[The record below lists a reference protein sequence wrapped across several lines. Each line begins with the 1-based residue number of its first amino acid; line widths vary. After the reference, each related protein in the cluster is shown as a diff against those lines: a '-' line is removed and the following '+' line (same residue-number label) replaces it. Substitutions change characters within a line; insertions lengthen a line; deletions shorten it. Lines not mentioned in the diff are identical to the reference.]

1 MLKAQTCPTVRF
13 SPSRARRVVW
23 LAALVSVFVA
33 VPALANMEVPAGTSS
48 NTGGGIFDLACS
60 DLLVAGTLGV
70 DTGQIINVRNVVIQP
85 GGVINGNSGLISLS
99 GNWSNGGSFAAGTG
113 TVNFV
118 DSPTC
123 ASSATLSGN
132 TAFSTVNFTSTLGK
146 TYTFAADSSQQISS
160 LLTILGTTQLPI
172 VFVSS
177 VPGQFAFI
185 NLAGNQQI
193 GNVAVNWVAATGVWL
208 AAKQINR
215 NATGVAPGWFGD
227 GLIVPSL
234 STVAL
239 ALLTLILMLTG
250 LWVRRKSHYV

>member
-1 MLKAQTCPTVRF
+1 MLKAQTCPTVRL
-13 SPSRARRVVW
+13 SPFRARRVVW

-48 NTGGGIFDLACS
+48 NTGGGVFDLACS

-70 DTGQIINVRNVVIQP
+70 DNGQIINVRNVVIQP

-99 GNWSNGGSFAAGTG
+99 GNWNNGGSFAAGTG

-132 TAFSTVNFTSTLGK
+132 TTFSTVNFTSTLGK

-160 LLTILGTTQLPI
+160 LLTIRGTAQLPI
-172 VFVSS
+172 VIVSS
-177 VPGQFAFI
+177 VPGQFAAI
-185 NLAGNQQI
+185 NLTGNQQI
-193 GNVAVNWVAATGVWL
+193 GNVAVNWVAATGFWL
-208 AAKQINR
+208 AAYQVNR
-215 NATGVAPGWFGD
+215 NPTGVAPSWFGE

-239 ALLTLILMLTG
+239 ALLTLTLMLTG
-250 LWVRRKSHYV
+250 LWMRRKSRYV